1 MNPDILEQLHRAAV
15 ADRGM
20 MRGKLALFAAPFLIA
35 VIVLTLVSS
44 SALESLK
51 VDGPVY
57 RAVLLMKDL
66 EAEILSPPLDLTAFY
81 LLILRMVDESDP
93 KEVRALIEQGRVA
106 RDAYESRQAY
116 WIATLPD
123 GEAKKRLVEQ
133 VQREAEAFFLTVE
146 RAFLPSL
153 LSGEPTEARRLAH
166 HALNRDYQR
175 HRAAVGELADIVT
188 PLRKA
193 VNEYATDSV
202 ERQRRNLLLWALAL
216 LSLTVAVGG
225 FSAVLFSRHLTQRAA
240 SMATWLV
247 EEVAED
253 RPRNEHTDGS
263 EDAAA
268 LSAGFERVLEQLR
281 RMTGTVSKISNQL
294 ALAWSELAVSI
305 GPMAQETAIRIAHSA
320 EQFPRPVDT
329 TPATASGVIPLV
341 STVAPAPSKATE
353 QPDPDQAERPSE
365 ILADLQ
371 RSSAHITEIVGIIQG
386 LADHTNQLVEK
397 AAREASRADEQG
409 QSLAILTEQ
418 VRALAE
424 RTTRATEDVR
434 ETIRQLQQETLGAF
448 AGIEEGSDKVAG
460 GLELVRKTGDALAAI
475 AERVK
480 RVADTIR
487 EIAQTEEADA
497 AESLRTGANKPTAT
511 GTGQESVPP
520 SGGIIKASSPT

>member
-15 ADRGM
+15 ADQGM
-20 MRGKLALFAAPFLIA
+20 MRGKLALFAAPFFVA
-35 VIVLTLVSS
+35 VIVLTLISS
-44 SALESLK
+44 SALESFK
-51 VDGPVY
+51 VDGPVS

-66 EAEILSPPLDLTAFY
+66 EAEVLSPSLDLTASY

-93 KEVRALIEQGRVA
+93 KEVRALIEQSRLA

-123 GEAKKRLVEQ
+123 GEARTRLVEQ

-166 HALNRDYQR
+166 HALNGDYQR
-175 HRAAVGELADIVT
+175 HRASVGELADIVT
-188 PLRKA
+188 PLRK
-193 VNEYATDSV
+193 SV
-202 ERQRRNLLLWALAL
+202 HEQAAAAAERQRRNLLLWAVAL
-216 LSLTVAVGG
+216 LSSAVAVGG
-225 FSAVLFSRHLTQRAA
+225 FSAALLARHLTQRAA

-247 EEVAED
+247 EEGPEAQM
-253 RPRNEHTDGS
+253 RKEHGDGS

-268 LSAGFERVLEQLR
+268 LSDGFKRVLEQLR
-281 RMTGTVSKISNQL
+281 RMTGMVSKISNQL
-294 ALAWSELAVSI
+294 ALAWSELVVSI
-305 GPMAQETAIRIAHSA
+305 EPMAQETATLIARSA
-320 EQFPRPVDT
+320 AQFPRPVDP
-329 TPATASGVIPLV
+329 TPATASGPIPPV
-341 STVAPAPSKATE
+341 STEVPAPSKVTE
-353 QPDPDQAERPSE
+353 RPDPDQAERPSE

-386 LADHTNQLVEK
+386 LADHTNQLVEN

-409 QSLAILTEQ
+409 RSLAVLTEQ

-460 GLELVRKTGDALAAI
+460 GVELVRKTGDALAAI

-487 EIAQTEEADA
+487 EIAQPEEVDA
-497 AESLRTGANKPTAT
+497 AESLRSGANKPTAT
-511 GTGQESVPP
+511 ETGQESVPP
-520 SGGIIKASSPT
+520 SGGISKASSPT